1 MEDERWGSEM
11 MDIQPMVVLGQQEG
25 SYSVAL
31 DWVVER
37 VMEFCHVVG
46 LSCAGLEEKL
56 LALFTDIKAT

>member
-11 MDIQPMVVLGQQEG
+11 MDIQAMVVLGKQEG

-56 LALFTDIKAT
+56 LALFTNIKAT